1 VVKDYDLLP
10 LEIEK
15 ADVLVVATGAQKP
28 TIDRDILAL
37 KKPLLILDLSVP
49 MNVHENVREMDGVTV
64 VHLDD
69 LSKIT
74 DSTLENRKKH
84 IPAAE
89 SIINEVM
96 EEFNEWTNAR
106 KFAPTINA
114 LKDKLNAI
122 KEGEIDFQRKKIRNF
137 DEEQAEIISQ
147 RIIQKITTHFA
158 NHLKDHNTAVDE
170 SIEWIEKVLN

>member
-1 VVKDYDLLP
+1 M
-10 LEIEK
+10 
-15 ADVLVVATGAQKP
+15 P
-28 TIDRDILAL
+28 TIDKDLLDIT
-37 KKPLLILDLSVP
+37 KPLLILDLSIP
-49 MNVHENVREMDGVTV
+49 KNVHSNVNEMEGVTV

-89 SIINEVM
+89 AIIEDIK
-96 EEFNEWTNAR
+96 EEFSDWTTAR

-114 LKDKLNAI
+114 LKEKLNTI
-122 KEGEIDFQRKKIRNF
+122 KDTELNFQRKKISNF

-147 RIIQKITTHFA
+147 RIIHKITTHFA
-158 NHLKDHNTAVDE
+158 NHLKDRDTMVDE
-170 SIEWIEKVLN
+170 SIEWIEKVFQIEASSK